1 MRWTNWYAHPGDNRY
16 HVFEFRSTALAD
28 EYQADLD
35 AAGIDYERAPVEEDE
50 NGIVERFGI
59 HRTRFQEALRVNHML
74 HGRHRSPFIANRALR
89 WAMLL
94 ITAATVGLA
103 VMGWMLS

>member
-1 MRWTNWYAHPGDNRY
+1 MSAHPWR
-16 HVFEFRSTALAD
+16 RTRTASWSASASTA
-28 EYQADLD
+28 
-35 AAGIDYERAPVEEDE
+35 RA
-50 NGIVERFGI
+50 FK
-59 HRTRFQEALRVNHML
+59 ALRVNHML